1 MSILRSLC
9 ALSTSLMLVQARRLA
24 GYRHEAFDVQIRQA
38 EPLDVSAAVATPA
51 SVLTVITPSSGAS
64 PVEVTSQSQI
74 VTTYIPQFTLC
85 DLPPVGFF
93 PLSRPTTI
101 PSTAPYRNYSM
112 TIPPGNGTCT
122 TIYETTAT
130 MVCATVLSDLITS
143 YTVTKCPQDITF
155 STQLG
160 YVLATPT
167 ATANA
172 TARYPTGT
180 YGNSTAQITP
190 GPVIKTLT
198 TYFIAPWQQLTTA
211 GPPKDVDLK
220 VCATLAN
227 GTENCVREYQIWKT
241 SLVTVNATSTLSVNF
256 STTIAGPSQ
265 LIVET
270 FVANITKT
278 LVTYSMST
286 TIEKEYV
293 TESETTEVVSR
304 AISTGPTVYQTQT
317 VKQVS

>member
-1 MSILRSLC
+1 
-9 ALSTSLMLVQARRLA
+9 
-24 GYRHEAFDVQIRQA
+24 
-38 EPLDVSAAVATPA
+38 
-51 SVLTVITPSSGAS
+51 
-64 PVEVTSQSQI
+64 
-74 VTTYIPQFTLC
+74 
-85 DLPPVGFF
+85 
-93 PLSRPTTI
+93 
-101 PSTAPYRNYSM
+101 
-112 TIPPGNGTCT
+112 
-122 TIYETTAT
+122 
-130 MVCATVLSDLITS
+130 
-143 YTVTKCPQDITF
+143 
-155 STQLG
+155 
-160 YVLATPT
+160 
-167 ATANA
+167 
-172 TARYPTGT
+172 
-180 YGNSTAQITP
+180 
-190 GPVIKTLT
+190 LT

-211 GPPKDVDLK
+211 GPPEDVDLK

>member
-1 MSILRSLC
+1 MSLLRSLY
-9 ALSTSLMLVQARRLA
+9 ALSTSLVLIQARRLA
-24 GYRHEAFDVQIRQA
+24 GYRHEAFDLQVRQA
-38 EPLDVSAAVATPA
+38 EPTDVSVIAAPA
-51 SVLTVITPSSGAS
+51 GVLTVITPSPGAS
-64 PVEVTSQSQI
+64 PVQVTSQSQI

-93 PLSRPTTI
+93 PVSRPTTI
-101 PSTAPYRNYSM
+101 PATAPYNNYSM
-112 TIPPGNGTCT
+112 TIPPGNGSCQTFYRT
-122 TIYETTAT
+122 TET
-130 MVCATVLSDLITS
+130 MVCATVLSDLITTYKVS
-143 YTVTKCPQDITF
+143 KCPQEITF

-172 TARYPTGT
+172 TGIYS
-180 YGNSTAQITP
+180 NSSALITP

-198 TYFIAPWQQLTTA
+198 TYFIAPWQELATA
-211 GPPKDVDLK
+211 GPPQDVDLK

-227 GTENCVREYQIWKT
+227 GTDNCIREYQVWKT

-286 TIEKEYV
+286 TIEKQYS
-293 TESETTEVVSR
+293 TESRITETLSREV
-304 AISTGPTVYQTQT
+304 STGPTVYQTRT
-317 VKQVS
+317 VEEVS

>member
-1 MSILRSLC
+1 MSLMRSLC

-38 EPLDVSAAVATPA
+38 GPLDVSAVATPA
-51 SVLTVITPSSGAS
+51 SVLTVITPSPGAS

-160 YVLATPT
+160 YVLATPS
-167 ATANA
+167 ATANT

-180 YGNSTAQITP
+180 YGNSSALITP

-211 GPPKDVDLK
+211 GPPEDVDLK

-227 GTENCVREYQIWKT
+227 GTENCIREYQIWKT

-293 TESETTEVVSR
+293 TESETTEVISK

-317 VKQVS
+317 VKEVS

>member
-1 MSILRSLC
+1 MSLLRALC
-9 ALSTSLMLVQARRLA
+9 ALSTFLVLIQARRLA
-24 GYRHEAFDVQIRQA
+24 GYRHEAFDVQVRQA
-38 EPLDVSAAVATPA
+38 EPTDVSALATPA
-51 SVLTVITPSSGAS
+51 SVLTVITPSPGAS
-64 PVEVTSQSQI
+64 LVEVTSQSQI
-74 VTTYIPQFTLC
+74 VTSYIPQFTLC

-101 PSTAPYRNYSM
+101 PSTAPWSNFSM
-112 TIPPGNGTCT
+112 TIPPGNGSCT
-122 TIYETTAT
+122 TIYKTTET
-130 MVCATVLSDLITS
+130 MVCATVLSDLVTD

-167 ATANA
+167 ATANR
-172 TARYPTGT
+172 TVLSPTGT
-180 YGNSTAQITP
+180 YANSSSLITP

-198 TYFIAPWQQLTTA
+198 TYFIAPWQQLVTA
-211 GPPKDVDLK
+211 GPPEDVDLK
-220 VCATLAN
+220 VCADLAN
-227 GTENCVREYQIWKT
+227 GTENCIREYQIWKT

-293 TESETTEVVSR
+293 TESRTTETASR
-304 AISTGPTVYQTQT
+304 AVSTGPTVYQTLT
-317 VKQVS
+317 VEEAS

>member
-1 MSILRSLC
+1 MQ
-9 ALSTSLMLVQARRLA
+9 V
-24 GYRHEAFDVQIRQA
+24 RQA
-38 EPLDVSAAVATPA
+38 EPVDVSALEAPTE
-51 SVLTVITPSSGAS
+51 VLTVITPSPGAS
-64 PVEVTSQSQI
+64 TVEVTSQSQI

-93 PLSRPTTI
+93 PVSRPTTI
-101 PSTAPYRNYSM
+101 PSTAPYSKYSM
-112 TIPPGNGTCT
+112 TIPPGNGSCT
-122 TIYETTAT
+122 TIYKTTET
-130 MVCATVLSDLITS
+130 MVCATVLSNLITD

-167 ATANA
+167 ATGNS
-172 TARYPTGT
+172 TVRSPTGT
-180 YGNSTAQITP
+180 YVNSSSLITA

-198 TYFIAPWQQLTTA
+198 TYFIAPWQQLVTA
-211 GPPKDVDLK
+211 GPPEDVDLK
-220 VCATLAN
+220 VCALLAN
-227 GTENCVREYQIWKT
+227 GTENCIREYQIWKT

-293 TESETTEVVSR
+293 TESRTTEIASR
-304 AISTGPTVYQTQT
+304 AVSTGLTVYQTQT
-317 VKQVS
+317 VEEAS